1 MNKFKLTSVI
11 FLLSTFVL
19 KFSSMIRD
27 LFIAGYFGDSYHADA
42 YIAAMAIP
50 NAFILFLLTGMKDA
64 FLPSYYKYEA
74 LGKGEAH
81 LTNIVKGTALIA
93 LGVGIVGMLLA
104 SPLVKIVYPKAAFAQ
119 HVDGMEVAVWTVVI
133 YFASLVFVGVNAVY
147 EGYFDA
153 KRKFSFSVFSQTSV
167 VLSTIAFT
175 YLFHSKWG
183 IIAVP
188 IGYFVGTI
196 LSLLIKVVY
205 RTPKKFLIWKQKM
218 NRPEIKEFYGIFWPV
233 GLTIA
238 VGQINLVVNTFFAAR
253 TGDTSVVANLNYAF
267 RLINI
272 PQAIFA
278 VTIATIVFPIIADAK
293 NNNNMKE
300 FRKGIE
306 KGLLYLLVFL
316 TPALAGMWILMEE
329 LVQLVYERGAYTAS
343 ATAMTSKFAILY
355 IGSTFFYSIQAI
367 IAKGFYTLEK
377 GHYMMRIGMI
387 SIVLNV
393 ISNWIFSIYYG
404 AEGIALSA
412 SIVAFLYSAITFT
425 TLWKLIGGL
434 DRMYLIKN
442 TVQVVIATAIMAV
455 GLYIA
460 DTYTDIAELPP
471 ILHILTI
478 ALPGVFLYFTILM
491 LFRNEFVKTILSK
504 GGSSSSIQ

>member
-50 NAFILFLLTGMKDA
+50 NALILFLLTGMKDA
-64 FLPSYYKYEA
+64 FLPSYYKYNA
-74 LGKGEAH
+74 LGKGEEH
-81 LTNIVKGTALIA
+81 LTNIVKGTAIISLA
-93 LGVGIVGMLLA
+93 VGILGMLLA
-104 SPLVKIVYPKAAFAQ
+104 SPIVQLIYPNANFTQ
-119 HVDGMEVAVWTVVI
+119 HSDGLQVAVWTVI
-133 YFASLVFVGVNAVY
+133 MYFASLVFVGVNAVY

-153 KRKFSFSVFSQTSV
+153 HKKFSFSVFSQTSV
-167 VLSTIAFT
+167 VLSTILFT
-175 YLFHSKWG
+175 YLFHEQWG
-183 IIAVP
+183 IVSVP

-196 LSLLIKVVY
+196 LSLIIKIIY
-205 RTPKKFLIWKQKM
+205 RTPKKFLNWKQKM
-218 NRPEIKEFYGIFWPV
+218 NIPEIKEFYGIFWPV

-238 VGQINLVVNTFFAAR
+238 VGQINLVVNTFFGAR
-253 TGDTSVVANLNYAF
+253 LGSESVVSNLNYAF

-278 VTIATIVFPIIADAK
+278 VTIATIVFPIIAEAK
-293 NNNNMKE
+293 NKGDMKE

-343 ATAMTSKFAILY
+343 ATAMTSKFAVLY

-367 IAKGFYTLEK
+367 VAKGFYTLEK

-387 SIVLNV
+387 SILLNV
-393 ISNWIFSIYYG
+393 ISNWVFSLYFG

-442 TVQVVIATAIMAV
+442 TVQVIIATAIMSV

-460 DTYTDIAELPP
+460 DTFTDIAELPP
-471 ILHILTI
+471 LLHILTI
-478 ALPGVFLYFTILM
+478 SLPGVVVYFIILM
-491 LFRNEFVKTILSK
+491 IFRNEFVKTIISK

>member
-1 MNKFKLTSVI
+1 MNKFKIASVI

-27 LFIAGYFGDSYHADA
+27 LVIAGMFGDSYHADA
-42 YIAAMAIP
+42 YIAAMTIP
-50 NAFILFLLTGMKDA
+50 NALILFLLTGMKDA
-64 FLPSYYKYEA
+64 FLPSYYKYDA

-81 LTNIVKGTALIA
+81 LTNIIKGTALISLA
-93 LGVGIVGMLLA
+93 VGAVGMLLA
-104 SPLVKIVYPKAAFAQ
+104 SPLIRIIYPNSDFIQ
-119 HVDGMEVAVWTVVI
+119 YSDGMQVAVWTVVI
-133 YFASLVFVGVNAVY
+133 YFASLFFVGINAVY

-153 KRKFSFSVFSQTSV
+153 HRKFSFSVFSQTSV
-167 VLSTIAFT
+167 VLSTIVFA
-175 YLFHSKWG
+175 LVFHSKWG
-183 IIAVP
+183 ILAVP

-196 LSLLIKVVY
+196 ISFLIKVVY
-205 RTPKKFLIWKQKM
+205 RTPKKFINWKQKM
-218 NRPEIKEFYGIFWPV
+218 DLPEIKEFYGIFWPV

-238 VGQINLVVNTFFAAR
+238 VGQINLLVNTFFAAR
-253 TGDTSVVANLNYAF
+253 LGGEGVVANLNYAF

-278 VTIATIVFPIIADAK
+278 VTIATIVFPIIAKAK
-293 NNNNMKE
+293 ADNNMLD

-316 TPALAGMWILMEE
+316 TPALAGMWVLMNE
-329 LVQLVYERGAYTAS
+329 LVTLVYERGAFTAS
-343 ATAMTSKFAILY
+343 ATAMTSSFAVLY

-377 GHYMMRIGMI
+377 GHYMMRIGII
-387 SIVLNV
+387 SIFLNV
-393 ISNWIFSIYYG
+393 ISNWIFSIFYG

-434 DRMYLIKN
+434 DKIYLVKN
-442 TVQVVIATAIMAV
+442 TIQVMIATVIMTI
-455 GLYIA
+455 GLSIA

-471 ILHILTI
+471 LLHILTI
-478 ALPGVFLYFTILM
+478 ALPGVFVYFIVLM

-504 GGSSSSIQ
+504 GGNSSSIQ